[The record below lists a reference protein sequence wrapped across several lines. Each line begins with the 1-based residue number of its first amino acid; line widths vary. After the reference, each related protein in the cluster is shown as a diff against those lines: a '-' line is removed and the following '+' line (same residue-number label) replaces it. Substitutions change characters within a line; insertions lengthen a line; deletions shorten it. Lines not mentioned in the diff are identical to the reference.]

1 MPNIRKNLAW
11 SNTPGLQA
19 AMERDRHFFARHP
32 FLSEYT
38 REIMP
43 GEFPRT
49 EMPPGCEAQGTVIV
63 RQFVPGFRVRLLKPE
78 FFLVVTEQ
86 RR

>member
-1 MPNIRKNLAW
+1 MPNTSKNSTW

-19 AMERDRHFFARHP
+19 AMERDRRLFARHP

-43 GEFPRT
+43 GEFSRT
-49 EMPPGCEAQGTVIV
+49 EMPPGFEAQGTVIV
-63 RQFVPGFRVRLLKPE
+63 RQIVPGFRVRLIKPE
-78 FFLVVTEQ
+78 FFVTIQGQ

>member
-1 MPNIRKNLAW
+1 MPNIGKNPAW
-11 SNTPGLQA
+11 SNPGLRA
-19 AMERDRHFFARHP
+19 AMERDRRFFARQP

-49 EMPPGCEAQGTVIV
+49 EMPPGCEAHGAVIV
-63 RQFVPGFRVRLLKPE
+63 RQIVPGFRVRLLKPE

-86 RR
+86 R